1 MRISMF
7 GDVIIESAEDDLGS
21 VETLQD
27 AGTSIYAIVRLDDT
41 SGLYDFE
48 VMRNDDG
55 RGVVSS
61 DPIFETSQDAAAYLD
76 GWVEDIQYD

>member
-1 MRISMF
+1 MF

-27 AGTSIYAIVRLDDT
+27 AGTSIYAIVRL
-41 SGLYDFE
+41 
-48 VMRNDDG
+48 
-55 RGVVSS
+55 VSS